1 MPRETITEKAA
12 RLAGT
17 GRITLRLLSDEAI
30 VAQVRGDSAKVYRTG
45 WDPAGWFCSCEG
57 SAFSHRACSHIRS
70 VMLVVLEP
78 IPTKG
83 PGP

>member
-45 WDPAGWFCSCEG
+45 WDPAGWFCSCDAVG
-57 SAFSHRACSHIRS
+57 RCSHI
-70 VMLVVLEP
+70 LATQLIVLEP
-78 IPTKG
+78 DHRHE
-83 PGP
+83 